1 MAILKICVL
10 AIIFSVLAVLIGR
23 EKKEWEILVI
33 LLAGIFLFQLCV
45 SRIGTIIEFLKSLW
59 ENLPVEQS
67 LFLPLIKMLGISYA
81 AEFASS
87 LCAEAGQNTIG
98 NQIELFAKL
107 SIVVLS
113 LPGLAYLLQ
122 MMEEVL

>member
-1 MAILKICVL
+1 ML
-10 AIIFSVLAVLIGR
+10 AIILSVLAVLIGK
-23 EKKEWEILVI
+23 EKKEWEIIVI
-33 LLAGIFLFQLCV
+33 LLAGILLFQLCV
-45 SRIGTIIEFLKSLW
+45 TRIGTIVDYLQSLW
-59 ENLPVEQS
+59 ESLPVEQS
-67 LFLPLIKMLGISYA
+67 LFLPLLKMLGISYA

-87 LCAEAGQNTIG
+87 LCAEAGQHTIG

-113 LPGLAYLLQ
+113 LPGLVYLLQ